1 MADFK
6 TVQIRGRYGNPAY
19 KHVSGAATTLCK
31 TGPGSLHRLVVG
43 TPKGTCTVYD
53 SLTGSGSVLS
63 VVDLSAPLGSLTVPM
78 SLDFGIDFSTGL
90 TVVTTSTSDITVVY
104 E

>member
-6 TVQIRGRYGNPAY
+6 TVQISGRYGNPAY
-19 KHVSGAATTLCK
+19 THVSGAATTVCK

-53 SLTGSGSVLS
+53 NTAGSGMVIAVIDLSTITVPTSLTFHC
-63 VVDLSAPLGSLTVPM
+63 
-78 SLDFGIDFSTGL
+78 DFTTGL
-90 TVVTTSTSDITVVY
+90 TLVTTSTSDITAVY

>member
-6 TVQIRGRYGNPAY
+6 TVQISGRYGNPAY
-19 KHVSGAATTLCK
+19 THVSGAATTVCK
-31 TGPGSLHRLVVG
+31 TGAGCLHGIVVG
-43 TPKGTCTVYD
+43 TPGGTCTVYD

-63 VVDLSAPLGSLTVPM
+63 VVDLGSLTVPM
-78 SLDFGIDFSTGL
+78 SLNFGLDFSTGL
-90 TVVTTSTSDITVVY
+90 TLVTTSTSDITAVF

>member
-6 TVQIRGRYGNPAY
+6 TVQISGRYGNPAY
-19 KHVSGAATTLCK
+19 THVSGAATTVCK

-53 SLTGSGSVLS
+53 NAAGSGMVIAVIDLSTITVPTSLTFHC
-63 VVDLSAPLGSLTVPM
+63 
-78 SLDFGIDFSTGL
+78 DFTTGL
-90 TVVTTSTSDITVVY
+90 TLVTTSTSDITVVY

>member
-19 KHVSGAATTLCK
+19 THVSGAATTVCK
-31 TGPGSLHRLVVG
+31 TGPGCLHGIVVG
-43 TPKGTCTVYD
+43 TPGGACTVYD
-53 SLTGSGSVLS
+53 NAAGSGTVMA
-63 VVDLSAPLGSLTVPM
+63 VIDLSTVTVPT
-78 SLDFGIDFSTGL
+78 SLPFNCDFTTGL
-90 TVVTTSTSDITVVY
+90 TLVTTSTSDITAVF